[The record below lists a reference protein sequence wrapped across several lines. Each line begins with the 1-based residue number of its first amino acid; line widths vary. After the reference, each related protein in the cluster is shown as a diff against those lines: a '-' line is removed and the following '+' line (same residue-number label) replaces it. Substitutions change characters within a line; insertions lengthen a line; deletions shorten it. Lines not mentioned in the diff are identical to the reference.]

1 MPASHSIDLKF
12 TCKVLNS
19 KEMWITHNDLH
30 HGLDFNTP
38 EMTGCRRD
46 GEVEEECHKMAGLLW
61 LMRLDRGWRE
71 KVGR

>member
-1 MPASHSIDLKF
+1 
-12 TCKVLNS
+12 
-19 KEMWITHNDLH
+19 MWVTHNDLH